1 LKITSAEYIKSVYQL
16 TELPERDLPEV
27 SFFGRS
33 NVGKSSLINCLL
45 SQKMA
50 KTSRTPGKTQC
61 LNYFLINDRFYF
73 VDAPGYGFAKVP
85 PNVKKQW
92 DNLMNDWINKKKSG
106 RLIIHIIDSRHE
118 PLESDLSLQ
127 KWLKKNN
134 IQYLLVPNKI
144 DKLKTQQMR
153 KQIDLFRSVFKIEP
167 ENIIPFSSTEGTGK
181 VILWKRISQLLF
193 SNANQ

>member
-1 LKITSAEYIKSVYQL
+1 MKIISAEYIKSVYQL
-16 TELPERDLPEV
+16 TELPDLDLPEV

-45 SQKMA
+45 SQKIA
-50 KTSRTPGKTQC
+50 KTSQTPGKTQC
-61 LNYFLINDRFYF
+61 LNYFLINDQFYF

-85 PNVKKQW
+85 LDVKKHW
-92 DNLMNDWINKKKSG
+92 DTLMNDWINQKKSG
-106 RLIIHIIDSRHE
+106 RLIIHIVDSRHE
-118 PLESDLSLQ
+118 PLESDINLQ

-144 DKLKTQQMR
+144 DKLKTQEMR
-153 KQIDLFRSVFKIEP
+153 KQTNLFQSVFRIEP
-167 ENIIPFSSTEGTGK
+167 ENIIPFSSTDGIGK